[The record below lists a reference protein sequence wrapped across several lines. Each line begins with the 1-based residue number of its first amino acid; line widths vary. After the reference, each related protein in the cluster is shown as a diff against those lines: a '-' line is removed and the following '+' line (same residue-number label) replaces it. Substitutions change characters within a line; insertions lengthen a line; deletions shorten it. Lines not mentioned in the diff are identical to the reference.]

1 METLVST
8 LNNGMRAVTAQT
20 NGNVAYMGVLVNA
33 GSRDDGPGMDGL
45 AHFVEHTIFK
55 GTQRRR
61 ARQVSD
67 RMESVGG
74 ELNAYTTKEN
84 IMIYANSPA
93 GYEDRGLEL
102 LGDLVWN
109 ACFPGH
115 EVNLEKGVVL
125 EEIHSY
131 HDNASYAVFDEF
143 DELMYAGSPL
153 AHNILGYADSVKRLG
168 PEDTMRFLQQRFTPA
183 SMVAYCVSPLKA
195 DKGMRMI
202 EKHFG
207 SRTRQGEAPVRVAP
221 PGSEQFDERRDRG
234 NHQANT
240 VMGSRIFGIDDSRR
254 YALYL
259 LTNILGGPGMNSRL
273 NTELRERRGLVYT
286 IECSSAL
293 YSDSGAFQVYF
304 GCEPGDV
311 EKCTRI
317 AKREIIR
324 MAESRM
330 SDRSFERARRQFCG
344 QLLVAGDNRESA
356 AMALAKS
363 MMRYGLPL
371 DSSHTAAR
379 IMELTAEDLRDTAES
394 IAESPLSRLTLT

>member
-1 METLVST
+1 MDTLVST
-8 LNNGMRAVTAQT
+8 LSNGMKAVTAQT

-102 LGDLVWN
+102 LGDLIWN
-109 ACFPGH
+109 ANFPEH
-115 EVNLEKGVVL
+115 EVSLEKGVVL

-131 HDNASYAVFDEF
+131 RDNASYAVFDEF
-143 DELMYAGSPL
+143 DELMYASSPL
-153 AHNILGYADSVKRLG
+153 AHNILGYADTVKHLE
-168 PEDTMRFLQQRFTPA
+168 PKDTMRFLQRRFTPS

-195 DKGMRMI
+195 EKGMRMI

-207 SRTRQGEAPVRVAP
+207 SLTRQGERPLRAAPAEP
-221 PGSEQFDERRDRG
+221 AQFDERRDRG

-240 VMGSRIFGIDDSRR
+240 VMGCRIFGINDPRR

-304 GCEPGDV
+304 GCEPDDV

-317 AKREIIR
+317 AKREIVR
-324 MAESRM
+324 MAECRM

-344 QLLVAGDNRESA
+344 QLLVAGDNRESS
-356 AMALAKS
+356 AMTLAKS
-363 MMRYGLPL
+363 MMRYGFPL

-379 IMELTAEDLRDTAES
+379 IMELTADDLRDTAGS